1 MQLERADF
9 MFFNLKINGNKL
21 VTTIFIVI
29 FIVMIIILSIGIYN
43 IFFKEKNSNT
53 PNDVFTLDDCI
64 KANDIFE
71 ITPENYT
78 NILQTVTNDIDS
90 YVGLKIHFT
99 GYVYRLLDFEEDE
112 FVLARQMRVNPN
124 SNQTLVVGFLSFYDK
139 AKNFEDGTWVDVTGE
154 IVKGNYYGD
163 IAEIRLINMFEI
175 EEPIEA
181 LVNPPDDT
189 YIPTSNMF

>member
-1 MQLERADF
+1 
-9 MFFNLKINGNKL
+9 MFFNLKLNGNKL
-21 VTTIFIVI
+21 VKTIFIVI
-29 FIVMIIILSIGIYN
+29 LIIMIIILSVGIYN
-43 IFFKEKNSNT
+43 IFFKERNSNT
-53 PNDVFTLDDCI
+53 SSNILTLDDCI
-64 KANDIFE
+64 KADDIFE
-71 ITPENYT
+71 ITPKNYT

-99 GYVYRLLDFEEDE
+99 GYVYRLFDFEEDE

-124 SNQTLVVGFLSFYDK
+124 SNQTLVVGFLSSYDK

-154 IVKGNYYGD
+154 IIKGDYYGD
-163 IAEIRLINMFEI
+163 IAKIKVINMFEI
-175 EEPIEA
+175 EEPDET